1 MQSLQ
6 VSAADELDSLDDRH
20 GSIGR
25 LMRNPKIMW
34 IVIVLLAVLLILVI
48 GLWAW
53 TANHQVQIDNNEP
66 CPTDGVGGLFE
77 NLFQDWVANVA
88 LYLIHGRYTCSAT
101 SAAFYAEELRLTAH
115 TFAGALHY
123 YNNAPFDETL
133 YTIGNWTLPVLQLV
147 DHTQACPCSPSST
160 FPFASCDSPEAAKI
174 SLAQLDTA
182 SDKFVQYLVATRQPA
197 YDYDTIR
204 ARLGDL
210 NSASLLFSQAARAD
224 GITQVGSFYDVLGNA
239 IDAAGY
245 VGMLI
250 DWKDTPEAKDVPQT
264 ASGC

>member
-1 MQSLQ
+1 DALVCKHFDFFLGLTRTCKKRPTRKSRCRGTRTQTQRQAASLSDTFLFRCLFPAAQKKKMTTNKNGVAYSAVGSEGVGGMQSLQ

-101 SAAFYAEELRLTAH
+101 SAAFYAEELR
-115 TFAGALHY
+115 
-123 YNNAPFDETL
+123 
-133 YTIGNWTLPVLQLV
+133 
-147 DHTQACPCSPSST
+147 
-160 FPFASCDSPEAAKI
+160 
-174 SLAQLDTA
+174 
-182 SDKFVQYLVATRQPA
+182 
-197 YDYDTIR
+197 
-204 ARLGDL
+204 
-210 NSASLLFSQAARAD
+210 
-224 GITQVGSFYDVLGNA
+224 
-239 IDAAGY
+239 
-245 VGMLI
+245 
-250 DWKDTPEAKDVPQT
+250 
-264 ASGC
+264 